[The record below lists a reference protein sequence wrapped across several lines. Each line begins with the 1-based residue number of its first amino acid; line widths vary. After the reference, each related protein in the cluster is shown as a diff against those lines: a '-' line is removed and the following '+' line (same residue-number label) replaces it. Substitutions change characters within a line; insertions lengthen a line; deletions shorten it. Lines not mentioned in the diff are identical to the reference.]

1 MYISKHLKTKVYNHY
16 DLNKCKLVLKET
28 IDDPSVNNYIAELYE
43 DTVDQLEKTLG
54 KDIALTT
61 NIIEFKNVCQSEI
74 VVDVAN
80 YITLS
85 AITYTD
91 LITEAIC
98 TLTGS
103 TIYTNENAFV
113 IKFPYTIY
121 ASVMTVTFTSGYIT
135 GNIDKTIR
143 RSINVLLNDNYDV
156 NSSSY
161 TLQNVKETK
170 ALERLNSL
178 SKKHFFITKNNINT
192 ITNE

>member
-178 SKKHFFITKNNINT
+178 SKKHFFITKNNINI